1 MVQQAKDLL
10 PKISSNLAAHQYYAS
25 RLELARTQAQMEEEF
40 GRSFFK
46 QTLESVQG
54 HKSQT
59 ILSQVRGA
67 TIYFCVEAPSV
78 SIRSRLFLTDLAHAL
93 PRTHAFALA
102 LALALARSHA
112 RSHARLH
119 ARSRIAEGRSLSQH
133 RATKELNYRLMWQ
146 SWPLRW
152 MRPRLFNS
160 RSPGPSH
167 GFI

>member
-59 ILSQVRGA
+59 ILSQVHGTA
-67 TIYFCVEAPSV
+67 VDSCVGAPSV

-102 LALALARSHA
+102 HALARALARS
-112 RSHARLH
+112 H
-119 ARSRIAEGRSLSQH
+119 ARSRIAEGRSVSQH
-133 RATKELNYRLMWQ
+133 RATEKMN
-146 SWPLRW
+146 
-152 MRPRLFNS
+152 
-160 RSPGPSH
+160 
-167 GFI
+167 